1 MTKQSQKNIQIV
13 KVQVGDVRKK
23 RKARKKTVKRRVPPF
38 GGTGQAPVLGKTE
51 YFTPPMFPTSRAG
64 TQFELPKQQVVE
76 PLQIAE
82 AILARLEMEQQ
93 NRQRQRES
101 DEKYDSGQ
109 EPVMGRVSQKEYEE
123 ELKRLSQAAS
133 SPSSSVL
140 ESPPSPLLRPKSPL
154 VSAESS
160 SSSSAS
166 LEEITRP
173 FLERQSAQ
181 ELFKM
186 TKEQL
191 GAVPK
196 VRGFPEEFYKRG
208 APTPREQLANLI
220 LGKEQL
226 SLMRR
231 AVSAPQPLEIPKE
244 PLVSAAAASGFND
257 PTGKFGYRPAK
268 PQQPIVSAEA
278 ASSSAASGFND
289 PTGKFGYKPA
299 KK

>member
-123 ELKRLSQAAS
+123 EIKRLSNLAS

-166 LEEITRP
+166 LEEINRP
-173 FLERQSAQ
+173 FLARQSSQ
-181 ELFKM
+181 ELYKIAE
-186 TKEQL
+186 EQL
-191 GAVPK
+191 GTVPNPWK
-196 VRGFPEEFYKRG
+196 FTAKSIEAGFPTVK
-208 APTPREQLANLI
+208 EQLANVI

-226 SLMRR
+226 SLKRR
-231 AVSAPQPLEIPKE
+231 VPQEH
-244 PLVSAAAASGFND
+244 LVSAAAASGFND